1 MKHIS
6 LPLENVMK
14 AILQQTLQNY
24 GLNIS
29 VVCFVNNYN
38 SAIIKTADDKLVYI
52 DPAICGIGQ
61 LIEDLQKQNYSTYR
75 WLI

>member
-14 AILQQTLQNY
+14 AILKQILQNY
-24 GLNIS
+24 GLNVS
-29 VVCFVNNYN
+29 VVCFVKNYN

-52 DPAICGIGQ
+52 DDVGQ
-61 LIEDLQKQNYSTYR
+61 LIEDLQKQNYSAYR
-75 WLI
+75 KLI

>member
-29 VVCFVNNYN
+29 VVCFVKNYN
-38 SAIIKTADDKLVYI
+38 SAIIKTADDKSVYI
-52 DPAICGIGQ
+52 NDVGQ
-61 LIEDLQKQNYSTYR
+61 LIEDLQKQNHSAYR
-75 WLI
+75 RLI

>member
-14 AILQQTLQNY
+14 AMLQKTLRNY

-29 VVCFVNNYN
+29 VVCFVKNYN
-38 SAIIKTADDKLVYI
+38 SAIIKTANDKLVYI
-52 DPAICGIGQ
+52 DDVGQ
-61 LIEDLQKQNYSTYR
+61 LIEDLQKQNHPAYR
-75 WLI
+75 RLI

>member
-14 AILQQTLQNY
+14 TILQQTLQNY

-29 VVCFVNNYN
+29 VVCFVKNYN
-38 SAIIKTADDKLVYI
+38 SAIIKTADNKLVYI
-52 DPAICGIGQ
+52 NDVGQ
-61 LIEDLQKQNYSTYR
+61 LIEDLQKQNHPTYR
-75 WLI
+75 RLI